1 MATNAER
8 LLDTSVAV
16 PFLLRSHAAHPVT
29 FAELG
34 QDTRLGLAGHAVFET
49 ISVLTRLPGNS
60 RVSAATATRLVQQ
73 NFPASRRLSA
83 PASAGV
89 LDAIARHGIS
99 GGAVYDALVAA
110 AALEHG
116 CALVTRDRR
125 ALPTYTAIGVKVI
138 ELG

>member
-1 MATNAER
+1 MAPNVER

-16 PFLLRSHAAHPVT
+16 PFLLRSHSAHPAT
-29 FAELG
+29 FAEFG

-60 RVSAATATRLVQQ
+60 RVSAATATHLVHQ
-73 NFPASRRLSA
+73 NFPASLHLSA
-83 PASAGV
+83 RASGGV
-89 LDAIARHGIS
+89 LDRIARHGIS

-125 ALPTYTAIGVKVI
+125 ALPTYAAIGVEVI
-138 ELG
+138 ELI